1 MDISYNYK
9 CLKQKNY
16 LIAQKKLIGKTK
28 NGKNVPSLEVAEV
41 V

>member
-9 CLKQKNY
+9 SLKQKNY
-16 LIAQKKLIGKTK
+16 LVVQKKLIDKTK
-28 NGKNVPSLEVAEV
+28 NGKYVGSLEVAEV